1 MSAQFNLLT
10 KWIRND
16 NRIESTHRQWFEPVG
31 WVVPEI
37 AYTGTQRL
45 NGYLFHD
52 LSGIYKRER
61 ISRKEVY
68 KFDRENWHSRVIIH
82 CQIPRNTVLFS
93 RELCPDVSRYEVEE
107 NIRNR
112 GKTKLIG
119 FAEEPDIISYEVS
132 VVIFLDFHFN
142 SDKRITGANQNSRLS
157 SVLYWH
163 KFNSQTTE

>member
-1 MSAQFNLLT
+1 M
-10 KWIRND
+10 
-16 NRIESTHRQWFEPVG
+16 
-31 WVVPEI
+31 
-37 AYTGTQRL
+37 
-45 NGYLFHD
+45 
-52 LSGIYKRER
+52 
-61 ISRKEVY
+61 
-68 KFDRENWHSRVIIH
+68 
-82 CQIPRNTVLFS
+82 FS

-157 SVLYWH
+157 SVLY
-163 KFNSQTTE
+163 